1 MNKDILNYCA
11 NEYGT
16 PTFIFDTKS
25 LQDRVSAIYDIWGKE
40 VNLCYS
46 IKANP
51 FLISSMLEVVD
62 KLEVCSPGELE
73 ICENLGVSGEHI
85 IFSGVNKTKEDVQK
99 AVGYGCS
106 IYTIESLKH
115 ARLLQEEAT
124 GRGISVDVL
133 VRLTSGNQF
142 GVSKEDLLYIFDN
155 KDSFANLNIRGIH
168 FFAGTQR
175 KKLHQQMDELHML
188 KDLFDEIEK
197 LYGIRLERLE
207 YGPGLPVPY
216 FEGEDFSDTLAP
228 ARELA
233 DTLKWVST
241 WCSLTVEMGRFYTS
255 ECGYY
260 VTKIVDI
267 KSNNGSNYML
277 VDGGMN
283 HVTYLGQIMGMKVP
297 VIQHIRDQ
305 EESDEGTGSEDY
317 ILCGSL
323 CTTSD
328 ILVRKL
334 TLSDAK
340 EGDILA
346 FCNIGAYSVTEGIYM
361 FLSRLMPRVVL
372 FEGTDENG
380 KERLRLVRDF
390 VKVSDINTMR

>member
-1 MNKDILNYCA
+1 
-11 NEYGT
+11 
-16 PTFIFDTKS
+16 
-25 LQDRVSAIYDIWGKE
+25 
-40 VNLCYS
+40 
-46 IKANP
+46 
-51 FLISSMLEVVD
+51 
-62 KLEVCSPGELE
+62 
-73 ICENLGVSGEHI
+73 
-85 IFSGVNKTKEDVQK
+85 
-99 AVGYGCS
+99 
-106 IYTIESLKH
+106 
-115 ARLLQEEAT
+115 
-124 GRGISVDVL
+124 
-133 VRLTSGNQF
+133 
-142 GVSKEDLLYIFDN
+142 
-155 KDSFANLNIRGIH
+155 
-168 FFAGTQR
+168 
-175 KKLHQQMDELHML
+175 ML

-297 VIQHIRDQ
+297 VIRHLKER
-305 EESDEGTGSEDY
+305 EVSDGVTGSEDY

-334 TLSDAK
+334 TLSDAE

-380 KERLRLVRDF
+380 KEKLRLVRDF
-390 VKVSDINTMR
+390 VKVSDINTIR